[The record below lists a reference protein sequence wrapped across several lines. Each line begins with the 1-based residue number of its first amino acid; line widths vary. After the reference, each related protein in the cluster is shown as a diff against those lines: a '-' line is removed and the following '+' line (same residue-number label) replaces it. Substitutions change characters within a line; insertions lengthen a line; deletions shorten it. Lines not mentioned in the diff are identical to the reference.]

1 MKSFLVIGLGRFGRH
16 LTRYLLELG
25 NEVMVLDKD
34 EEKVSKVASMATAAC
49 VGDCQDEQVLE
60 ALGVRNFDVCF
71 VCVRDDFQCS
81 LEATAALKELG
92 ARFVVARADQER
104 QIKFLRKIG
113 ADFVVHTEMDMARRA
128 AIRFSAENVFDYF
141 ELTPKFAVFELEIP
155 EEWEGHTV
163 VELEVRQKYNVNILG
178 VKSGDVVVPLVDP
191 NYRFRDDAHII
202 VAGDKEAG
210 IRLMNL
216 HYYF

>member
-1 MKSFLVIGLGRFGRH
+1 MKSFLVIGLGRFGVH

-25 NEVMVLDKD
+25 NEVMVMDKD
-34 EEKVSKVASMATAAC
+34 EDRVARVAGQATAAF
-49 VGDCQDEQVLE
+49 VGDCQDEQVL
-60 ALGVRNFDVCF
+60 ASLGVRDFDICF

-81 LEATAALKELG
+81 LEATASLKELG
-92 ARFVVARADQER
+92 AKYVVARADQER

-113 ADFVVHTEMDMARRA
+113 ADVVVHTEMDMARRVA
-128 AIRFSAENVFDYF
+128 TRFSAENVFDYF
-141 ELTPKFAVFELEIP
+141 ELTPKFAIFELEVP
-155 EEWEGHTV
+155 REWEGRTV
-163 VELEVRQKYNVNILG
+163 VELEVRRRYNVNILG

-191 NYRFRDDAHII
+191 NYRFRQDAHLI

-216 HYYF
+216 GNR

>member
-34 EEKVSKVASMATAAC
+34 EEKVSKVAGMATAAC

-60 ALGVRNFDVCF
+60 SLGVRNFDVCF

-113 ADFVVHTEMDMARRA
+113 ADFVVHTEMDMARRS

-141 ELTPKFAVFELEIP
+141 ELTPKFAIFELEIP
-155 EEWEGHTV
+155 EEWEGRTV
-163 VELEVRQKYNVNILG
+163 MELEVRKRYNVNILG

-191 NYRFRDDAHII
+191 NYRFRDDVHII

-216 HYYF
+216 H

>member
-1 MKSFLVIGLGRFGRH
+1 MKSFLVIGMGRFGVH

-25 NEVMVLDKD
+25 NEVMVLDRD
-34 EEKVSKVASMATAAC
+34 EDKVARVAGQATAAC
-49 VGDCQDEQVLE
+49 VGDCQDEQVL
-60 ALGVRNFDVCF
+60 ASLGVRDFDVCF

-92 ARFVVARADQER
+92 AKFVVARADQER

-113 ADFVVHTEMDMARRA
+113 ADFVVHTEMDMARRVA
-128 AIRFSAENVFDYF
+128 TRFSAENVFDYF
-141 ELTPKFAVFELEIP
+141 ELTPKFAIF
-155 EEWEGHTV
+155 
-163 VELEVRQKYNVNILG
+163 ELEVRRRYNVNILG

-191 NYRFRDDAHII
+191 NYRFRADAHLI

-216 HYYF
+216 H

>member
-34 EEKVSKVASMATAAC
+34 EDKVARVAATATAAC
-49 VGDCQDEQVLE
+49 VGACQDEQVRE
-60 ALGVRNFDVCF
+60 SLGVRNFVVCV
-71 VCVRDDFQCS
+71 VCVRVDFHCS
-81 LEATAALKELG
+81 FVATAALKDLG
-92 ARFVVARADQER
+92 AKFVVARADQER

-141 ELTPKFAVFELEIP
+141 ELTPKFAIFELEVP
-155 EEWEGHTV
+155 QEWEGRTV
-163 VELEVRQKYNVNILG
+163 MELEVRRRYNVNILG

-191 NYRFRDDAHII
+191 NYRFREDAHLI

-216 HYYF
+216 H

>member
-34 EEKVSKVASMATAAC
+34 EEKVSKVAGTATAAC

-60 ALGVRNFDVCF
+60 SLGVRNFDICF

-92 ARFVVARADQER
+92 AKFVVARADQER

-113 ADFVVHTEMDMARRA
+113 ADYVVHTEMDMARRA

-141 ELTPKFAVFELEIP
+141 EMTPKFAIFELEVP
-155 EEWEGHTV
+155 QEWEGKTV
-163 VELEVRQKYNVNILG
+163 IELEVRRRYNVNILG

-191 NYRFRDDAHII
+191 NYRFREDAHLI

-210 IRLMNL
+210 SRLMNL
-216 HYYF
+216 H

>member
-1 MKSFLVIGLGRFGRH
+1 MKSFLIIGLGRFGRH

-34 EEKVSKVASMATAAC
+34 EDKVAKIASVATAAC

-60 ALGVRNFDVCF
+60 SLGVRNFDVCF

-81 LEATAALKELG
+81 LEATAGLKELG
-92 ARFVVARADQER
+92 AKFVVARADQER
-104 QIKFLRKIG
+104 QIKFLRQIG
-113 ADFVVHTEMDMARRA
+113 ADFVVHTEMDMARRT

-178 VKSGDVVVPLVDP
+178 VKSGDVVVPLVDS

-216 HYYF
+216 H

>member
-1 MKSFLVIGLGRFGRH
+1 MKSFLVIGMGRFGVH

-25 NEVMVLDKD
+25 NEVMVLDRD
-34 EEKVSKVASMATAAC
+34 EDKVARVAGQATAAC
-49 VGDCQDEQVLE
+49 VGDCQDEQVL
-60 ALGVRNFDVCF
+60 ASLGVRDFDVCF

-81 LEATAALKELG
+81 LEVTSTLKELG
-92 ARFVVARADQER
+92 ARYVVARADQER

-216 HYYF
+216 H

>member
-113 ADFVVHTEMDMARRA
+113 ADFVGHTEMDMARRA

-216 HYYF
+216 H